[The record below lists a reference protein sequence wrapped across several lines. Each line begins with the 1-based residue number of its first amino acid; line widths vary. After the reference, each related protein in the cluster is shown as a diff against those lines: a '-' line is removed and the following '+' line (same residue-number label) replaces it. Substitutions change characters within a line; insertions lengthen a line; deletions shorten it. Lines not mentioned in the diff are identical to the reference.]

1 MELLAICLSVFTA
14 VLSYARV
21 PIGASPSLPAVV
33 VVARGGGRAA
43 TSPPSRQGADHLA
56 PLAHHPR
63 PAAVAVGPVV
73 LQHGIAWQQMQ
84 LRGRMEAELDANTT
98 ALTAWLWQQRPVV
111 ELNERAWRFRLAGLG
126 FSHAMHG
133 VGRVSSPHH

>member
-21 PIGASPSLPAVV
+21 PIGASPSLPAAV

-63 PAAVAVGPVV
+63 PAAVVVGPVV

-84 LRGRMEAELDANTT
+84 VWGRMEAELDANTAT
-98 ALTAWLWQQRPVV
+98 LTARLRQQRPVV